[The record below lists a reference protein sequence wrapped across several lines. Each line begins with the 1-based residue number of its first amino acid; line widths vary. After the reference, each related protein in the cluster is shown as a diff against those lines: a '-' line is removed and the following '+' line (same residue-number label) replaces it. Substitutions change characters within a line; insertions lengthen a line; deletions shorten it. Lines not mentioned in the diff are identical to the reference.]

1 VSGLATMSE
10 RVVERVSRQF
20 GKNSSRRSFLA
31 KSAVVGSALAVNP
44 LQYVLKPGSAYA
56 AIGCGPAADCAS
68 GWTVFCCSV
77 NAGRNTCPAGS
88 IPAGWW
94 KTDNSP
100 FCHGGARFIVDCN
113 ATCGGCGCGSSG
125 ICAPGCYNCGC
136 RCNTGSCDQR
146 RHCCNEFRYGQCH
159 QEIGCVGPVV
169 CRVATC
175 APPWQFDAS
184 CTTASATDNATV
196 LHAAPCLEPKPKV
209 EEPEMW
215 TITAELPGTPA
226 GTPRANRSHI
236 EIALPPG
243 FKTATLRL
251 YSTWPHDQ
259 GPAVWGAIY
268 YKGSSQGLWASGHTW
283 ELWLP
288 GQTPIDAVINPK
300 AFAIQL
306 INNGAQFNAAGTPVT
321 ITVSGT

>member
-1 VSGLATMSE
+1 
-10 RVVERVSRQF
+10 
-20 GKNSSRRSFLA
+20 
-31 KSAVVGSALAVNP
+31 
-44 LQYVLKPGSAYA
+44 
-56 AIGCGPAADCAS
+56 
-68 GWTVFCCSV
+68 
-77 NAGRNTCPAGS
+77 
-88 IPAGWW
+88 
-94 KTDNSP
+94 
-100 FCHGGARFIVDCN
+100 
-113 ATCGGCGCGSSG
+113 
-125 ICAPGCYNCGC
+125 
-136 RCNTGSCDQR
+136 
-146 RHCCNEFRYGQCH
+146 
-159 QEIGCVGPVV
+159 
-169 CRVATC
+169 
-175 APPWQFDAS
+175 
-184 CTTASATDNATV
+184 
-196 LHAAPCLEPKPKV
+196 
-209 EEPEMW
+209 MW

-259 GPAVWGAIY
+259 GPALWGAIY